1 MITKKFMM
9 SFLPYNY
16 EGIEK
21 VLSEKSSQGWQLV
34 KAGARIQIV
43 QVKMR
48 IPYYKF
54 YGTM

>member
-21 VLSEKSSQGWQLV
+21 VLSEKEDSQ
-34 KAGARIQIV
+34 KED
-43 QVKMR
+43 
-48 IPYYKF
+48 
-54 YGTM
+54 

>member
-1 MITKKFMM
+1 MGRDIYDIINDMAD
-9 SFLPYNY
+9 
-16 EGIEK
+16 
-21 VLSEKSSQGWQLV
+21 VLN
-34 KAGARIQIV
+34 GARIQIV